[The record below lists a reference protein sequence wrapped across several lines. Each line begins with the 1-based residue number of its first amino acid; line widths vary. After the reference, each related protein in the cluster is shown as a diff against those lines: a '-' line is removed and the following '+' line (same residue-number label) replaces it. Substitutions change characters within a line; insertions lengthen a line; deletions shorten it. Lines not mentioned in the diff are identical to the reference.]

1 MSSKQ
6 SKRKIVRTER
16 VDPQVQKVV
25 QPKAFHQK
33 LDSIMEKH
41 NVIFLYV
48 FSGLWILLSIL
59 FFDPKV
65 SIGGDDSEYIS
76 RAYEFYKKGVFPS
89 FQGPLYPIILSV
101 LYSISGLEIVLFKA
115 FSVLFYFIHLWFFYK
130 LLKKHLPLHLTAS
143 IMLILCINTVILEYT
158 GTTYAEAIFLMLQA
172 IFLYYFDKHIITE
185 IKEPSLKQY
194 LYFGTSAFLLFLMFI
209 TKNIGLAA
217 FAGTF
222 IFLLLTKRWKPL
234 LIITGCYI
242 LFIVSFESV
251 KKIIWEYDSVQISSQ
266 GNTLLNKHPYDPGKG
281 QEDFKGFIL
290 RFVQNS
296 DDYLSRHF
304 LEINGI
310 RYNSKKTLPLA
321 TILIYGL
328 IAAGLVFSFFRK
340 NAFWL
345 FAGVYTLTGIGIIF
359 IVLQTYWSQDR
370 LILAYFPVLV
380 AIILYASYNFFVTK
394 LNKSWIYLIL
404 LLVFLGGNV
413 IKTLARIPEKFTAMQ
428 QYMKGDNLYG
438 FTPDWVNLIKMSQ
451 WAAKNLP
458 EDAFV
463 ASRKPG
469 VSFIYTQGKEFYGIW
484 NVPSEDPDELYQL
497 LKDAGVTHVIM
508 ASLRVFPDRKT
519 DRVINTIH
527 RYLGIIYE
535 KYPEKI
541 EIVHVIG
548 EDEKAFLYAIK

>member
-1 MSSKQ
+1 MSAKQ
-6 SKRKIVRTER
+6 SKRKIVKTEK
-16 VDPQVQKVV
+16 VEPQIQQVV
-25 QPKAFHQK
+25 QHKAFHQK
-33 LDSIMEKH
+33 LDYFLEKR
-41 NVIFLYV
+41 VDIFLYI
-48 FSGLWILLSIL
+48 FSGLWVLLSIL

-76 RAYEFYKKGVFPS
+76 RAYEFYEKGVFPS
-89 FQGPLYPIILSV
+89 FQGPLYPIVLSILYAV
-101 LYSISGLEIVLFKA
+101 AGLQIIVFKVFSIF
-115 FSVLFYFIHLWFFYK
+115 FYFVHLWFFYK
-130 LLKKHLPLHLTAS
+130 LLKKHLPLHLTAM
-143 IMLILCINTVILEYT
+143 IMLILSINAVLLEYT

-172 IFLYYFDKHIITE
+172 IYLYCFDKYILSETKETSLKSYLYYGII
-185 IKEPSLKQY
+185 
-194 LYFGTSAFLLFLMFI
+194 AFLLFLMFI

-222 IFLLLTKRWKPL
+222 LFLIVSKQWKPL
-234 LIITGCYI
+234 IIISSCYF
-242 LFIVSFESV
+242 LFIISFETG
-251 KKIIWEYDSVQISSQ
+251 KRLIWEYDAVQISSQ
-266 GNTLLNKHPYDPGKG
+266 GSTLLNKHPYDASQG
-281 QEDFKGFIL
+281 QENLKGFIM

-310 RYNSKKTLPLA
+310 RYNSKKTIPLVS
-321 TILIYGL
+321 LFIYVL
-328 IAAGLVFSFFRK
+328 IAAGLLLSFRK
-340 NAFWL
+340 NAFW
-345 FAGVYTLTGIGIIF
+345 FFTGIYTLTGIGIIF

-370 LILAYFPVLV
+370 LILAYFPVLL
-380 AIILYASYNFFVTK
+380 AFLLYASYTLLVKKFGN
-394 LNKSWIYLIL
+394 NWIYLIVL
-404 LLVFLGGNV
+404 FLFLGGNI
-413 IKTLARIPEKFTAMQ
+413 IKTIALSPEKYTAMK
-428 QYMKGDNLYG
+428 QYIKGDNLYG
-438 FTPDWVNLIKMSQ
+438 FTPDWINLIKMSQ

-458 EDAFV
+458 EDAFI

-469 VSFIYTQGKEFYGIW
+469 VSFIYTQGKEFFGIW
-484 NVPSEDPDELYQL
+484 NVPSEDPDELYKL

-508 ASLRVFPDRKT
+508 ASLRVLPDRKT

>member
-1 MSSKQ
+1 MSAKHSK
-6 SKRKIVRTER
+6 KKTVKAEKPE
-16 VDPQVQKVV
+16 PQIQKVM
-25 QPKAFHQK
+25 QQEAFHQK
-33 LDSIMEKH
+33 LDVFLEK
-41 NVIFLYV
+41 NSVTFLYI
-48 FSGLWILLSIL
+48 FSGVWVLLSIL

-76 RAYEFYKKGVFPS
+76 RAYEFYEKGAFPS
-89 FQGPLYPIILSV
+89 FQGPLYPILLSIL
-101 LYSISGLEIVLFKA
+101 YNIAGLEIVLFKV
-115 FSVLFYFIHLWFFYK
+115 FSILFYFVHLWFFYK
-130 LLKKHLPLHLTAS
+130 LLKKHLAPHLTAT
-143 IMLILCINTVILEYT
+143 IMLILCINAVILEYT

-172 IFLYYFDKHIITE
+172 IYLYYFDKYIISESKST
-185 IKEPSLKQY
+185 PVKQY
-194 LYFGTSAFLLFLMFI
+194 LYFATSAFLLFLMFI

-222 IFLLLTKRWKPL
+222 LFLLLTKRWKPL
-234 LIITGCYI
+234 IIITACYV
-242 LFIVSFESV
+242 LFLTGFEFS
-251 KKIIWEYDSVQISSQ
+251 KRIIWEYDAVQIESQ
-266 GNTLLNKHPYDPGKG
+266 GNTLLNKHPYDASQG
-281 QEDFKGFIL
+281 QEDLKGFIL

-321 TILIYGL
+321 TILIYAL
-328 IAAGLVFSFFRK
+328 ISIGILFSFFRK
-340 NAFWL
+340 NNFWL
-345 FAGVYTLTGIGIIF
+345 FTGIYTLTGIGIIF

-370 LILAYFPVLV
+370 LILAYYP
-380 AIILYASYNFFVTK
+380 
-394 LNKSWIYLIL
+394 L
-404 LLVFLGGNV
+404 LLTFLIYAGYTLFVKMNKNWLYLVLLLLFLGGNI
-413 IKTLARIPEKFTAMQ
+413 IKTIGLVPEKYKAMS
-428 QYMKGDNLYG
+428 QYIKGDHLYG
-438 FTPDWVNLIKMSQ
+438 FTPDWINLIKMSQ

-458 EDAFV
+458 EDAFI

-541 EIVHVIG
+541 EIVHIMG
-548 EDEKAFLYAIK
+548 EDEQAFLYAIK